1 MNLKSQLYFDEE
13 DSMVVGTFAIL
24 WAAFEE
30 KYYSRDCKMC
40 RINKSHISYYN
51 HEAVALAEQ
60 LRYSLMNFVN
70 NDIDHAVSSL
80 RLDEK
85 YEFDVRSFIEAPDM
99 IDDEKKIKAALMICC
114 RIRNNMF
121 HGEKAIPLL
130 NVQRPLFESCIAFLD
145 ELIVSKAI
153 IKYK

>member
-1 MNLKSQLYFDEE
+1 MNIKSQLYFDEE
-13 DSMVVGTFAIL
+13 DSIVVGTFTIL

-30 KYYSRDCKMC
+30 KYYSCDCKMWQ
-40 RINKSHISYYN
+40 INRSHISDYN
-51 HEAVALAEQ
+51 PDVVALAEQ
-60 LRYSLMNFVN
+60 LRNSLIAFAN
-70 NDIDHAVSSL
+70 NDLNHAVYAL
-80 RLDEK
+80 RLEGK
-85 YEFDVRSFIEAPDM
+85 FEPAVRSFIEAPDTVQ
-99 IDDEKKIKAALMICC
+99 DEERLKAALMICC

-130 NVQRPLFESCIAFLD
+130 YVQRPLFESCIAFLD